1 MLRLELTDCLYLL
14 LIFAGADL
22 EKEHEENLPLLV
34 LIQLHLS
41 KLGILVE
48 GGVRLWN
55 ALTAKILFYTL
66 IGRLIRFFGH
76 RLLDDFFEVLF
87 QLFDFYLTQVSF
99 VFSLELL
106 FL

>member
-1 MLRLELTDCLYLL
+1 MLRLEFADCLYLL

-22 EKEHEENLPLLV
+22 KKEHEENLPLLV

-76 RLLDDFFEVLF
+76 RLLDNFFEVLL

>member
-1 MLRLELTDCLYLL
+1 MLRLEFADCLYLL

-22 EKEHEENLPLLV
+22 EKEHEKNLPLLV

-76 RLLDDFFEVLF
+76 RLLDNFFEVLL